1 MSSVN
6 DAFRSDRRRRARVAP
21 RCSRRLRLGDG
32 AIEGVDGSWTRALT
46 GSRAVIV
53 LVCGAVAP
61 EDPVRGLELS
71 PDDEFATPTEPRGLL
86 PRRKVLVHGE
96 PAPLARVLRRA
107 DIELDPVHHAARRAG
122 RSLDLSP
129 KEFAVLEAL
138 MGTRAVLSAEH
149 LLEEAWDEHT
159 DPFTNTVKV
168 TISRLRKK
176 LGGPPV
182 IENIARVGY
191 RLSDR
196 PTDDTSPEL

>member
-21 RCSRRLRLGDG
+21 RRSRRVRLGGG
-32 AIEGVDGSWTRALT
+32 ALEGVDGIWTRPLT
-46 GSRAVIV
+46 ESRAVIV
-53 LVCGAVAP
+53 LVCGAVTP
-61 EDPVRGLELS
+61 EDPVPGLELV
-71 PDDEFATPTEPRGLL
+71 P
-86 PRRKVLVHGE
+86 GE
-96 PAPLARVLRRA
+96 PAPLVRVLRQA
-107 DIELDPVHHAARRAG
+107 DIELDPVRHAARRAG
-122 RSLDLSP
+122 RSLELSP

-138 MGTRAVLSAEH
+138 MRTRAVLSAED
-149 LLEEAWDEHT
+149 LLEKAWDEHT

-196 PTDDTSPEL
+196 PTDDASPEL